1 MIKKFGMIVIG
12 IVIGLVTG
20 YTRSFNPISF
30 WAFSDLA
37 ARYGFWILTVTLIA
51 ITAENQ
57 KDAWLSS
64 FLYMAFMCVS
74 YYLFL
79 YAKNGIFYGK
89 QFILWLAFS
98 VVAAFYSGLLSQK
111 RNAFLCSVPM
121 ILLGIEGLDLLD
133 VFVKW
138 RSNFMQLMI
147 DLVGFV
153 LLFVLFAKNQDK
165 KYVKT
170 MALFTFAV
178 VAIVCAIFLVL
189 WSIG

>member
-12 IVIGLVTG
+12 IVAGLITG
-20 YTRSFNPISF
+20 YTRRFHPMSF

-37 ARYGFWILTVTLIA
+37 ARYGFWILTVTLIS
-51 ITAENQ
+51 ITAENK

-98 VVAAFYSGLLSQK
+98 VFAAFYSGLLNK
-111 RNAFLCSVPM
+111 RRNAFLCSVPM
-121 ILLGIEGLDLLD
+121 ILLGIEGLDL
-133 VFVKW
+133 VSNFIKW
-138 RSNFMQLMI
+138 HTNFMQLMI
-147 DLVGFV
+147 DFLGFV
-153 LLFVLFAKNQDK
+153 LLFMLFAKNQDK

-178 VAIVCAIFLVL
+178 VAIVCTIFLVL